1 MDKKLILGLLVVLC
15 THTLFSQANKTFIDT
30 GSVANQ
36 FDYIIKESS
45 RYQDYKVIKINWI
58 EQLKTNMLDS
68 LKADKIKL
76 KENYNTILAQ
86 QATIDSVKHNAN
98 QLQQTLTALE
108 SEKENVSFLG
118 VSLSKSVFKTTVY
131 LIIAALGLLLAL
143 FIFKFRQSN
152 AITLQAKQ
160 NLKELEAE
168 FEEHRKV
175 AIEREQKVRRQ
186 LQDEI
191 NKNKK
196 ES

>member
-1 MDKKLILGLLVVLC
+1 MNKKLIVGILVVLI
-15 THTLFSQANKTFIDT
+15 TSAMFSQTNKKLIDT

-36 FDYIIKESS
+36 FDYLIKESS

-86 QATIDSVKHNAN
+86 QATIDSLKNN
-98 QLQQTLTALE
+98 TNKLQQTLTTLE
-108 SEKENVSFLG
+108 NEKENVSFLG
-118 VSLSKSVFKTTVY
+118 VSLSKSMFKTTVY
-131 LIIAALGLLLAL
+131 LILAALGLLLAL
-143 FIFKFRQSN
+143 FIFKFKQSN
-152 AITLQAKQ
+152 TITLQAKQ
-160 NLKELEAE
+160 NLKELESE

-196 ES
+196 DS

>member
-1 MDKKLILGLLVVLC
+1 MDKNLIIGLLVVLL
-15 THTLFSQANKTFIDT
+15 TTTISSQTNKKFIDT
-30 GSVANQ
+30 VSVSSQ
-36 FDYIIKESS
+36 FDYLIKESS

-58 EQLKTNMLDS
+58 EQLKANMLDS

-76 KENYNTILAQ
+76 KENYNVIISQ
-86 QATIDSVKHNAN
+86 QATIDSLKNN
-98 QLQQTLTALE
+98 TSKIQQTLTALE
-108 SEKENVSFLG
+108 SEKENISFLG
-118 VSLSKSVFKTTVY
+118 ISLSKSVFKTTVY
-131 LIIAALGLLLAL
+131 SILVALAALLTF
-143 FIFKFRQSN
+143 FIFKFKQSN
-152 AITLQAKQ
+152 AVTVQSKA

-175 AIEREQKVRRQ
+175 SIEREQKVRRQ

>member
-1 MDKKLILGLLVVLC
+1 MDKNLIIGLLVVLL
-15 THTLFSQANKTFIDT
+15 TTTISSQTNKKFIDT
-30 GSVANQ
+30 VNVSSQ
-36 FDYIIKESS
+36 FDYLIKESS

-58 EQLKTNMLDS
+58 EQLKANMLDS

-76 KENYNTILAQ
+76 KENYNVIISK
-86 QATIDSVKHNAN
+86 QATIDSLKNN
-98 QLQQTLTALE
+98 TSKIQQTLTALE
-108 SEKENVSFLG
+108 SEKENISFLG
-118 VSLSKSVFKTTVY
+118 ISLSKSVFKTTVY
-131 LIIAALGLLLAL
+131 SILVALAALLAF
-143 FIFKFRQSN
+143 FIFKFKQSN
-152 AITLQAKQ
+152 ALTVQSKA

-175 AIEREQKVRRQ
+175 SIEREQKVRRQ

>member
-1 MDKKLILGLLVVLC
+1 MDKNLIIGLLVVLL
-15 THTLFSQANKTFIDT
+15 TTTISSQTNKKFIDT
-30 GSVANQ
+30 VSVSSQ
-36 FDYIIKESS
+36 FDYLIKESS

-58 EQLKTNMLDS
+58 EQLKANMLDS

-76 KENYNTILAQ
+76 KENYNVIISK
-86 QATIDSVKHNAN
+86 QATIDSLKNN
-98 QLQQTLTALE
+98 TSKIQQTLTALE
-108 SEKENVSFLG
+108 SEKENISFLG
-118 VSLSKSVFKTTVY
+118 ISLSKSVFKTTVY
-131 LIIAALGLLLAL
+131 SILVALAALLAF
-143 FIFKFRQSN
+143 FIFKFKQSN
-152 AITLQAKQ
+152 ALTVQSKA

-175 AIEREQKVRRQ
+175 SIEREQKVRRQ

>member
-1 MDKKLILGLLVVLC
+1 MNKKLIVGILVVLI
-15 THTLFSQANKTFIDT
+15 TSAMFSQTNKKLIDT

-36 FDYIIKESS
+36 FDYLIKESS

-86 QATIDSVKHNAN
+86 QATIDSLKNN
-98 QLQQTLTALE
+98 TNKLQQTLTTLE
-108 SEKENVSFLG
+108 NEKENVSFLG
-118 VSLSKSVFKTTVY
+118 VSLSKSMFKTTVY
-131 LIIAALGLLLAL
+131 LIIVALGLLLAL
-143 FIFKFRQSN
+143 FIFKFKQSN
-152 AITLQAKQ
+152 TITLQAKQ
-160 NLKELEAE
+160 NLKELESE

-196 ES
+196 DS